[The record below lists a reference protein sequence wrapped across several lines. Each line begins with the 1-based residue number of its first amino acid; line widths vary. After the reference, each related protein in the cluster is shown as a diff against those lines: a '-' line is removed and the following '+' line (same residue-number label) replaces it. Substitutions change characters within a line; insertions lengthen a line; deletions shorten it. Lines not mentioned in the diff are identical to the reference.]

1 MGLQRQSQTSAEEG
15 ANRELSDNALS
26 LAHCSL
32 PISVELYGITR
43 HGSSGQKPAQA
54 RF

>member
-15 ANRELSDNALS
+15 ANCELSDNALS
-26 LAHCSL
+26 L
-32 PISVELYGITR
+32 PISVGLYGITR